1 MCLSLT
7 FPRSRLVIYMEIS
20 KAKKEKFLRT
30 LSLCCIRFSLPT
42 LDRQE
47 KIDMILVKHCEY
59 HNVLINYFLFK
70 VDGIA
75 TKYCPRKYF
84 LKKSMI
90 WFGLHISQTWSLTK
104 ILDLLTPLIFPFF
117 LFFLLL
123 EAWKPLQVGYLDWI
137 FIQKAERDPT
147 DNDSYKERTMKQLCK
162 NSYI

>member
-1 MCLSLT
+1 
-7 FPRSRLVIYMEIS
+7 
-20 KAKKEKFLRT
+20 
-30 LSLCCIRFSLPT
+30 
-42 LDRQE
+42 
-47 KIDMILVKHCEY
+47 
-59 HNVLINYFLFK
+59 
-70 VDGIA
+70 
-75 TKYCPRKYF
+75 
-84 LKKSMI
+84 MI

-137 FIQKAERDPT
+137 FSQKAERDPT